1 MSGQAFTPPPELV
14 RAYLAKLQDRL
25 GELAKLQDSGDREAV
40 IELCHRLAGS
50 AGLYGLPELGSAAG
64 GAETAVRQG
73 TDLDQALRP
82 LFEAIA
88 AAGP

>member
-1 MSGQAFTPPPELV
+1 MSGQGFTPPPELV
-14 RAYLAKLQDRL
+14 RAYVAKLQDRVE
-25 GELAKLQDSGDREAV
+25 ELTRLEQGGNRSSV

-50 AGLYGLPELGSAAG
+50 AGLYGLPDLGSAAAE
-64 GAETAVRQG
+64 AETAVRQG

-82 LFEAIA
+82 LREAIA